1 MPGLDTY
8 LGMRI
13 ESGSPDRVVLRWP
26 VRPELCQPF
35 GLVHGGTYCAAV
47 EAAASIGAALWFG
60 ARGRVVGVSNQ
71 TDFYRAV
78 TAGELSAEAVPV
90 HRGRSQQVW
99 RVRVSDDQDRLVAEG
114 QVRLQNLDDPERGPG
129 H

>member
-13 ESGSPDRVVLRWP
+13 ESGSPDRVVLRWR

-35 GLVHGGTYCAAV
+35 GLVHGGTYCSAV

-60 ARGRVVGVSNQ
+60 ERGRVVGVSNQ

-78 TAGELSAEAVPV
+78 RTGELTAEALPV

-114 QVRLQNLDDPERGPG
+114 QVRLHNLDDPERGPG

>member
-8 LGMRI
+8 LGMHI
-13 ESGSPDRVVLRWP
+13 ESGSPDRVVLRWR

-47 EAAASIGAALWFG
+47 EAAASIGAALWFQD
-60 ARGRVVGVSNQ
+60 RGRVVGVSNH
-71 TDFYRAV
+71 TDFYRPV
-78 TAGELSAEAVPV
+78 TSGELTAEALPV

-99 RVRVSDDQDRLVAEG
+99 RVRVSNGQNQVVAEG